1 MVILK
6 TSAGTNAGQS
16 RSLTHCIKN
25 LHRLYP
31 DVTNRTKS
39 NVRLIELNRTQSNP
53 ITRLGSI
60 ESDDRTQSNPHKKIG
75 LIEPDRTFECAEIAE
90 FFLEIVTRLTT
101 LLLLIALLAN
111 MAVSFISRY
120 LVDVVLKTAFFVTNL
135 HYLIV
140 R

>member
-1 MVILK
+1 MLF
-6 TSAGTNAGQS
+6 
-16 RSLTHCIKN
+16 
-25 LHRLYP
+25 P
-31 DVTNRTKS
+31 DVTNRT
-39 NVRLIELNRTQSNP
+39 QSNR

-60 ESDDRTQSNPHKKIG
+60 EFDNRTQSNPHKKIG
-75 LIEPDRTFECAEIAE
+75 LIEPNRTFKCAEIAE

-101 LLLLIALLAN
+101 LLLLLIALLAN

-120 LVDVVLKTAFFVTNL
+120 LVDVVLKTAFFATKL